1 MGKDK
6 KQAASQSDY
15 MGFILLIEVESQD
28 PESQWDGGSRR
39 TYLCS
44 ISKYYTYIVHYYHF
58 MDQSCGEGASIT

>member
-28 PESQWDGGSRR
+28 SESQWDGGSIR

-44 ISKYYTYIVHYYHF
+44 ISKYYTYIVIDNKKRFKNLNHL
-58 MDQSCGEGASIT
+58 TV